1 MKKIFSLV
9 ALCLCL
15 AGQAAAEKIQVS
27 TTAPGS
33 GTPEHLYSMKNSNGQ
48 YANGTTAPTFNPAN
62 YGQFAFYESGTA
74 NAYYIYSY
82 TAEKWLTYTQ
92 ASSYS
97 NKISFV
103 TLTDTKPTNAYF
115 KFNNYSGDLY
125 EISPVTSSGST
136 DKYLNWYQGLGS
148 NPADGTT
155 TLGLWQQG
163 GSQDA
168 GSSWT
173 FSQTGEI
180 SIPFTSDNG
189 SWTATN
195 AAGTWAASWQSTQS
209 DPFVTVS
216 TSMNNMMNYGG
227 TSNIQLFSGES
238 GFDYTITAQS
248 GYVVTGYSFDFTNS
262 DASVNMKV
270 TPSGGTAVT
279 CSGSSTAHVSVTGL
293 EEQSTSFNVIHLS

>member
-15 AGQAAAEKIQVS
+15 VGQASAEKIQVS
-27 TTAPGS
+27 TTDPGS

-97 NKISFV
+97 NKVSFV

-125 EISPVTSSGST
+125 EISPVTSSGSI
-136 DKYLNWYQGLGS
+136 DKYLNWYQGLG
-148 NPADGTT
+148 
-155 TLGLWQQG
+155 
-163 GSQDA
+163 
-168 GSSWT
+168 
-173 FSQTGEI
+173 
-180 SIPFTSDNG
+180 
-189 SWTATN
+189 
-195 AAGTWAASWQSTQS
+195 
-209 DPFVTVS
+209 
-216 TSMNNMMNYGG
+216 
-227 TSNIQLFSGES
+227 
-238 GFDYTITAQS
+238 
-248 GYVVTGYSFDFTNS
+248 
-262 DASVNMKV
+262 
-270 TPSGGTAVT
+270 
-279 CSGSSTAHVSVTGL
+279 
-293 EEQSTSFNVIHLS
+293 